1 MDKEKIKQYLL
12 DFQEKK
18 FKNIIERDI
27 KIKTSEKIHSLIGAR
42 RVGKTYMLFNKINE
56 LEKEGIDKKQIIYIN
71 FESPILNDIVAKEI
85 REILEIQF
93 SLFPEIVNKK
103 LYLFIDEPQ
112 VIDNWEL
119 AIRDL
124 YDNFNSYIFITG
136 SSSKLLSKEISTAL
150 RGRAIPLIIF
160 PLSFEEFLKFKK
172 EEFDINKLST
182 ESKSKLKNY
191 IEEYLS
197 FGGYPEIV
205 LEEEKEEKLKIL
217 KSYFDLIVYKD
228 LIDRYK
234 IKNTKIIKWLIN
246 YLMSSISKEISLNKI
261 FLNLKSKGV
270 KLSKNTLYDYFSIL
284 EDSFF
289 ISLLRKFDYSIK
301 KEGLSIPKVY
311 LNDIGFLNLFS
322 EKDFGK
328 KMENLVNLHL
338 LIKKEKSPLK
348 KIFYWKSS
356 ENKEVDFIISER
368 QKVISAIQV
377 CCSLNDID
385 TYEREVNSLISCLDF
400 FKLKKGLIITR
411 DLEKK
416 EKIKGKEIEFI
427 PLWKWLLQK

>member
-18 FKNIIERDI
+18 FQNIIERDI
-27 KIKTSEKIHSLIGAR
+27 RIKTSKKIYSLIGAR
-42 RVGKTYMLFNKINE
+42 RVGKTYLLFNKINE
-56 LEKEGIDKKQIIYIN
+56 LEKEGIDRKQIIYIN
-71 FESPILNDIVAKEI
+71 FENPILNDIMAKEI
-85 REILEIQF
+85 REVLKIQF
-93 SLFPEIVNKK
+93 SLFPEIINKK

-119 AIRDL
+119 AIREL
-124 YDNFNSYIFITG
+124 HDNFNSHIFITG

-160 PLSFEEFLKFKK
+160 PLSFKEFLKFKK

-182 ESKSKLKNY
+182 ESESKLKNY
-191 IEEYLS
+191 FEEYLS

-246 YLMSSISKEISLNKI
+246 YFMSSISKEVSLNKI
-261 FLNLKSKGV
+261 FLNLKSKGI
-270 KLSKNTLYDYFSIL
+270 KLSKNTLYEYFSIL

-289 ISLLRKFDYSIK
+289 ISLLRKFNYSIK
-301 KEGLSIPKVY
+301 KEDLSIPKVY
-311 LNDIGFLNLFS
+311 LNDVGFLNLFS
-322 EKDFGK
+322 ERDFGK
-328 KMENLVNLHL
+328 RMENIVNLHL
-338 LIKKEKSPLK
+338 LIKKETSPLQ

-356 ENKEVDFIISER
+356 KNKEVDFIISER
-368 QKVISAIQV
+368 QKIISAIQV
-377 CCSLNDID
+377 CYSLNDID
-385 TYEREVNSLISCLDF
+385 TYKREVNSLISCLDF
-400 FKLKKGLIITR
+400 FKLKKV
-411 DLEKK
+411 
-416 EKIKGKEIEFI
+416 
-427 PLWKWLLQK
+427 